1 MSPTEQTSTS
11 ARLFTAFTGNAYLLL
26 VIAPLLWGGNAV
38 AGRLAAAYWEPFTLT
53 SIRWGVASI
62 ILLPF
67 AWRPLIEDW
76 PVLKRSW
83 PVLFV
88 LGAFGMSLFNLF
100 MYLALKHTTAIN
112 ASIEQASM
120 PIFIMLLNFI
130 FLSQRV
136 RVLQLVGVSVTLVG
150 VLLTATAGEPLNF
163 FTNGLNRGDA
173 IMLLASVFYALYT
186 FGLRWRPK
194 VHWMSFMCVI
204 SISAFIMTIPFASWE
219 LSRSSFELPTYPG
232 WLILVYVV
240 IFPTV
245 ISQLAYARGVE
256 LIGSNRA
263 GLFINLV
270 PIFGSLLA
278 VLIVGERFQWFHA
291 AGLVLVLGGIALA
304 ERNAG
309 R

>member
-1 MSPTEQTSTS
+1 MSPTEQSSTS
-11 ARLFTAFTGNAYLLL
+11 AGLFSAFTSNAYLLL

-38 AGRLAAAYWEPFTLT
+38 AGRLAAAHWEPFTLT

-120 PIFIMLLNFI
+120 PVIIMLLNFI

-194 VHWMSFMCVI
+194 VHWMSFMWVI

-219 LSRSSFELPTYPG
+219 LSRSPFELPAYPG
-232 WLILVYVV
+232 WLILIYVV

>member
-1 MSPTEQTSTS
+1 M
-11 ARLFTAFTGNAYLLL
+11 L

-150 VLLTATAGEPLNF
+150 VLLTATAGEPLKF

-194 VHWMSFMCVI
+194 VHWMSFMWVI

-219 LSRSSFELPTYPG
+219 LSRSSFELPSYPG
-232 WLILVYVV
+232 WLILIYVV

>member
-1 MSPTEQTSTS
+1 MFSALTS
-11 ARLFTAFTGNAYLLL
+11 NAYLLL
-26 VIAPLLWGGNAV
+26 ILAPLLWGGNAV
-38 AGRLAAAYWEPFTLT
+38 AGRLAASHWEPFTLT
-53 SIRWGVASI
+53 SIRWGIATL

-67 AWRPLIEDW
+67 AWRPLIADW
-76 PVLKRSW
+76 PVLKRYW
-83 PVLFV
+83 PVLFA

-100 MYLALKHTTAIN
+100 MYLALKHTSAIN

-120 PIFIMLLNFI
+120 PIVIMLLNFV

-136 RVLQLVGVSVTLVG
+136 SALQMVGVAVTLIG
-150 VLLTATAGEPLNF
+150 VLVTATAGEPLSF
-163 FTNGLNRGDA
+163 FRNGLNRGDA
-173 IMLLASVFYALYT
+173 IMLLACLFYAVYT

-194 VHWMSFMCVI
+194 VHWMSFMWVI
-204 SISAFIMTIPFASWE
+204 SVSAFTMTIPFASWE
-219 LSRSSFELPTYPG
+219 LSQAPFEMPAIQG
-232 WLILVYVV
+232 WLIVVYVV

-263 GLFINLV
+263 GLFVNLV

-278 VLIVGERFQWFHA
+278 VLIVGERFQWFHG

-304 ERNAG
+304 ERNAE